1 MNFEPHPRAPSDLTT
16 QGDYFFLDDIICRDA
31 RLSEWEDKYAR
42 LLGTSHQTP
51 HFALDS
57 PYPLLMAAQIPNPDD
72 KMTLVDEELQL
83 NGKEL
88 HLDELPAIPLASPPA
103 ADEPPAAKKV
113 CVAAP
118 PPVPAPSALS
128 IGVMAALAPLPPCNA
143 LGASPGAPSPVT
155 AASAPSP
162 ALRRAANPTSPR
174 LSTALGAGAVPL
186 THAPT
191 PAPSRILR
199 RPRPGPVMPRR
210 RLAVV
215 TLLMPETCADAIRA
229 DLIAHITAML
239 KPHFFRRGSV
249 PEFEVA
255 TGEPLRVPR
264 RAYARLCFSWPT
276 EEEAEDFKRLFPRS
290 IPLSASR
297 SVLLKVFEDRNP
309 GFTAAKAGG
318 AATLLLHNIP
328 PGYTPEDVSD
338 FLLQGADPS
347 EPAWLADL
355 QFFHRT
361 TDPYEEVFL
370 PIFTGI
376 PLPPRM
382 TRPSPASLRSS
393 RLRMTPL
400 PPCSTSPPMCARSA
414 GTITATPTTRPSPSS
429 ASSA

>member
-1 MNFEPHPRAPSDLTT
+1 
-16 QGDYFFLDDIICRDA
+16 
-31 RLSEWEDKYAR
+31 
-42 LLGTSHQTP
+42 
-51 HFALDS
+51 
-57 PYPLLMAAQIPNPDD
+57 MAAQIPNPDD

-255 TGEPLRVPR
+255 TGEPLRV
-264 RAYARLCFSWPT
+264 
-276 EEEAEDFKRLFPRS
+276 
-290 IPLSASR
+290 
-297 SVLLKVFEDRNP
+297 FEDRNP